1 MADKDKGK
9 DKEAKGKSGNM
20 KTIIIFVVALL
31 IVGGGVFGA
40 TYMFMQKNA
49 KTVIQE
55 KTTEITYVDMGEM
68 TANLADEGGK
78 RYFKGQIS
86 IGYDKTD
93 KDAETE
99 LKEKKVVVRDSII
112 FYLKSLKLDYINNT
126 NNEKE
131 IKAQLMDK
139 INKQL
144 TKSKIVDVRFDSIIT
159 Q

>member
-9 DKEAKGKSGNM
+9 DKESKGKSGNM

-31 IVGGGVFGA
+31 LVGGGVFAG
-40 TYMFMQKNA
+40 TYIFMQKNA
-49 KTVIQE
+49 ATVVKEQSID
-55 KTTEITYVDMGEM
+55 ITYVDMGEM

-112 FYLKSLKLDYINNT
+112 FYLKSLKIDYINDT

-131 IKAQLMDK
+131 IKAQLMDR

>member
-55 KTTEITYVDMGEM
+55 KTTEITYVDIGEI

-112 FYLKSLKLDYINNT
+112 FYLKALKLDYINNT

-131 IKAQLMDK
+131 IKDQLMDK

>member
-1 MADKDKGK
+1 
-9 DKEAKGKSGNM
+9 M

-55 KTTEITYVDMGEM
+55 KTTEITYVDIGEI

-112 FYLKSLKLDYINNT
+112 FYLKALKLDYINNT

-131 IKAQLMDK
+131 IKDQLMDK

>member
-1 MADKDKGK
+1 MADKDMGK
-9 DKEAKGKSGNM
+9 DKELKGKSGNM

-31 IVGGGVFGA
+31 IVGGGVFAG
-40 TYMFMQKNA
+40 TYILMQKNA
-49 KTVIQE
+49 TIVVKEQSID
-55 KTTEITYVDMGEM
+55 ITYVDMGEI
-68 TANLADEGGK
+68 TANLADEDGK

-93 KDAETE
+93 KDAKTE
-99 LKEKKVVVRDSII
+99 LEEKKVVVRDAII
-112 FYLKSLKLDYINNT
+112 FYLKSLKIDYINDT

-131 IKAQLMDK
+131 IKDQLMDK